1 MRELS
6 LNILDITENSLK
18 AKATVVKIDVS
29 VKDNLLTIAIVDNG
43 CGMTPEFLSKVTDP
57 YTTTRTTRKVGLGIP
72 LIKMEAEM
80 SGGSFDI
87 QSTVNVGTTVTTTFA
102 VDHIDRPPLGDVGE
116 TMMTLLSELNDARI
130 VFSYSANGQSFDFDT
145 LQLQQQLDGI
155 PLDTPEILQFVKQMI
170 NENIS
175 TINGGIPL

>member
-18 AKATVVKIDVS
+18 ANATLVNIDV
-29 VKDNLLTIAIVDNG
+29 VVLKNTLTISIKDNG
-43 CGMTPEFLSKVTDP
+43 CGMTEEFLAKVTDP

-80 SGGSFDI
+80 AGGTFDI
-87 QSTVNVGTTVTTTFA
+87 TSQVGIGTTVTTTFA

-116 TMMTLLSELNDARI
+116 TIMTLLTELGEKRI
-130 VFSYSANGQSFDFDT
+130 VFTYTANNQSFDFDT
-145 LQLQQQLDGI
+145 LELQQQLEGI
-155 PLDTPEILQFVKQMI
+155 DLDTPEVLLFVKQMI
-170 NENIS
+170 NQNIMA
-175 TINGGIPL
+175 INGGILL